1 MRLWKRT
8 PTCVDYAVRSPGS
21 IRRLF
26 TCSMVPSKFSLEE
39 PVFTNFD
46 VNEVIGS
53 YARNVTT
60 KTSSFNFQDLIQFGR
75 PPIPNEALIQNARTI
90 REIILTSL
98 SRRTLALRNLPYI
111 MMLNPNISQIYN
123 KYLHSVNMVYD
134 SGAKL
139 ETKEDNEMFVQAL
152 QIVVETHTNAIPTLA
167 KGFAESQTYISG
179 DTTNRFLDAHLHDRI
194 GTRLLSKH
202 HIALTKQSAPSATPD
217 PRFIGLV
224 DTQLSP
230 AALCHEITWFLSD
243 VCDLQYGMR
252 PCMTIDVGEDVTVA
266 YIPEH
271 LEYILTELLK
281 NSFRATIEH
290 FLRMTPASQY
300 RSKHGAPT
308 GTVPHPVVVTI
319 VRTATGVV
327 IRLRDRGGGIEEENL
342 KRIWGYSESTFEE
355 EERDGFKTLN
365 TPPPSVTGT
374 GGSSMGGLGFGLPL
388 SRAYAEYFGGS
399 IDLET
404 CFGWGTD
411 VYVNIKT
418 PQANNSKT

>member
-1 MRLWKRT
+1 MRIRRRISLS
-8 PTCVDYAVRSPGS
+8 VDYAVRSS
-21 IRRLF
+21 AIQRRIF
-26 TCSMVPSKFSLEE
+26 TCSRQLSKFSLEE

-46 VNEVIGS
+46 VNEVIGL
-53 YARNVTT
+53 YARTVTT

-75 PPIPNEALIQNARTI
+75 PPIPDEALIQNARTI

-98 SRRTLALRNLPYI
+98 SRRTLALRSLPYI
-111 MMLNPNISQIYN
+111 MVLNPNISQIYN
-123 KYLHSVNMVYD
+123 IYLHSVNMVYD
-134 SGAKL
+134 YGAKL
-139 ETKEDNEMFVQAL
+139 ETKEDNDRFVEAL
-152 QIVVETHTNAIPTLA
+152 QNMVDTHTNAIPTLA

-179 DTTNRFLDAHLHDRI
+179 DVTNRFLDAHLHDRI

-202 HIALTKQSAPSATPD
+202 HIALTKQSAPNQPPD
-217 PRFIGLV
+217 SRFIGLV

-230 AALCHEITWFLSD
+230 MELCREITLFLSD
-243 VCDLQYGMR
+243 VCDLQYGIR
-252 PCMTIDVGEDVTVA
+252 PSMTIDVGEDVKVA
-266 YIPEH
+266 YITEH

-281 NSFRATIEH
+281 NSFRATIEQ
-290 FLRMTPASQY
+290 FLGMTPASQY
-300 RSKHGAPT
+300 RIKHNLQKESA
-308 GTVPHPVVVTI
+308 VYPVVVTI
-319 VRTATGVV
+319 VRTASGVV
-327 IRLRDRGGGIEEENL
+327 IRLRDRGGGIEEDNL

-374 GGSSMGGLGFGLPL
+374 GGSSMGGLGYGLPL

-411 VYVNIKT
+411 VYLTINS
-418 PQANNSKT
+418 PQAI

>member
-1 MRLWKRT
+1 MRIRRRISLS
-8 PTCVDYAVRSPGS
+8 VDYAVRSSS
-21 IRRLF
+21 IRRRIF
-26 TCSMVPSKFSLEE
+26 TCSRQLSKFSLEE

-46 VNEVIGS
+46 VNEVIGL
-53 YARNVTT
+53 YARTVTT

-75 PPIPNEALIQNARTI
+75 PPIPDEALIQNARTI

-98 SRRTLALRNLPYI
+98 SRRTLALRSLPYI
-111 MMLNPNISQIYN
+111 MVLNPNISQIYN
-123 KYLHSVNMVYD
+123 IYLHSVNMVYD

-139 ETKEDNEMFVQAL
+139 ETKEDNDRFVEAL
-152 QIVVETHTNAIPTLA
+152 QNMVDTHTNAIPTLA

-179 DTTNRFLDAHLHDRI
+179 DVTNRFLDAHLHDRI

-202 HIALTKQSAPSATPD
+202 HIALTKQSAPNQPPD
-217 PRFIGLV
+217 SRFIGLV

-230 AALCHEITWFLSD
+230 MELCREITLFLSD
-243 VCDLQYGMR
+243 VCDLQYGIR
-252 PCMTIDVGEDVTVA
+252 PSMTIDVGEDVKIA
-266 YIPEH
+266 YITEH
-271 LEYILTELLK
+271 LEYVLTELLK
-281 NSFRATIEH
+281 NSFRATIEQ
-290 FLRMTPASQY
+290 FLGMTPASQS
-300 RSKHGAPT
+300 RIKHNLQKESA
-308 GTVPHPVVVTI
+308 VYPVVVTI
-319 VRTATGVV
+319 VRTASGVV
-327 IRLRDRGGGIEEENL
+327 IRLRDRGGGIEEDNL

-374 GGSSMGGLGFGLPL
+374 GGSSMGGMGYGLPL

-411 VYVNIKT
+411 VYLTINS
-418 PQANNSKT
+418 PQAI

>member
-1 MRLWKRT
+1 MKIRRRISLS
-8 PTCVDYAVRSPGS
+8 VDYVVRSSS
-21 IRRLF
+21 IRRRIF
-26 TCSMVPSKFSLEE
+26 TCSRQLSKFSLEE

-46 VNEVIGS
+46 VNEVIGL
-53 YARNVTT
+53 YARTVTT
-60 KTSSFNFQDLIQFGR
+60 KTSSFNFLDLIQFGR
-75 PPIPNEALIQNARTI
+75 PPIPDEALIQNARTI

-98 SRRTLALRNLPYI
+98 SRRTLALRSLPYI
-111 MMLNPNISQIYN
+111 MVLNPNISQIYN
-123 KYLHSVNMVYD
+123 IYLHSVNMVYD
-134 SGAKL
+134 SGSKL
-139 ETKEDNEMFVQAL
+139 ETKEDNDRFVEAL
-152 QIVVETHTNAIPTLA
+152 QNMVDTHTNAIPTLA

-179 DTTNRFLDAHLHDRI
+179 DVTNRFLDAHLHDRI

-202 HIALTKQSAPSATPD
+202 HIALTKQSAENQPPD
-217 PRFIGLV
+217 SRFIGLV

-230 AALCHEITWFLSD
+230 MELCREITLFLSD
-243 VCDLQYGMR
+243 VCDLQYGIR
-252 PCMTIDVGEDVTVA
+252 PSMTIDVGENVKVA
-266 YIPEH
+266 YITEH

-281 NSFRATIEH
+281 NSFRATIEQ
-290 FLRMTPASQY
+290 FLGMTPASQY
-300 RSKHGAPT
+300 RIKHNLQKESA
-308 GTVPHPVVVTI
+308 VYPVVVTI
-319 VRTATGVV
+319 VRTASGVV
-327 IRLRDRGGGIEEENL
+327 IRLRDRGGGIEEDNL

-411 VYVNIKT
+411 VYLTINS
-418 PQANNSKT
+418 PQAI

>member
-1 MRLWKRT
+1 MRIQRRVSLS
-8 PTCVDYAVRSPGS
+8 VDFAVRSSSG
-21 IRRLF
+21 RRIF
-26 TCSMVPSKFSLEE
+26 TCSRQLSKFSLEE

-46 VNEVIGS
+46 VNEVIGL
-53 YARNVTT
+53 YARTVTT
-60 KTSSFNFQDLIQFGR
+60 KSSSFNFQDLIRFGR
-75 PPIPNEALIQNARTI
+75 PPIPDEALIQNARTI

-111 MMLNPNISQIYN
+111 MVLNPNISQIYN
-123 KYLHSVNMVYD
+123 IYLHSVNMVYD

-139 ETKEDNEMFVQAL
+139 ETKEDNDRFVEAL
-152 QIVVETHTNAIPTLA
+152 QDMVDTHTNAIPTLA

-179 DTTNRFLDAHLHDRI
+179 DVTNRFLDAHLHDRI

-202 HIALTKQSAPSATPD
+202 HIALTKQSAPTERPD
-217 PRFIGLV
+217 SRFIGLV
-224 DTQLSP
+224 DTHLSP
-230 AALCHEITWFLSD
+230 MELCREITLFLSD

-252 PCMTIDVGEDVTVA
+252 PSMTIDIGQDVRVA

-281 NSFRATIEH
+281 NSFRATIEQ
-290 FLRMTPASQY
+290 FLEMTPASQY
-300 RSKHGAPT
+300 RIKHNMQKESAAY
-308 GTVPHPVVVTI
+308 PVVVTI
-319 VRTATGVV
+319 VRTASGVV
-327 IRLRDRGGGIEEENL
+327 IRLRDRGGGIEEDNL

-374 GGSSMGGLGFGLPL
+374 GGSSMGGLGYGLPL

-411 VYVNIKT
+411 VYLTINS
-418 PQANNSKT
+418 PQSI